1 MNATLAPDQA
11 IEAAAR
17 AGFDINLID
26 CNLALSPEERLL
38 RHDSALELAQALRKA
53 GELSRAQS
61 ASVAPKTR

>member
-1 MNATLAPDQA
+1 MLPDIHPA
-11 IEAAAR
+11 IAAAEK

-26 CNLALSPEERLL
+26 CNLALTPEDRLL

-61 ASVAPKTR
+61 SSFAPTTR